1 MSTRPFLTAE
11 WRDLIMANY
20 IVDPSLLSM
29 YLPSKTELD
38 FYDGQCYVSLV
49 GFMFRNVRVMGLS
62 IPLHTDFPEINLRFY
77 VRYKSNNEWRRGV
90 VFIKEIVPKYAIT
103 LLANTV
109 FGQNYTTL
117 KMKSFHQD
125 IGDYMETGYEWKYQD
140 KWNKLVAKAGKR
152 STPIRQNRFNEF
164 IADHYYGFRKNG
176 ETKTYQYEV
185 EHELWETFNVIDYS
199 VDCDFGSLFG
209 KEFSILNEAK
219 PNSVFMLKGSEI
231 RIHQRTLLE

>member
-1 MSTRPFLTAE
+1 
-11 WRDLIMANY
+11 MANY
-20 IVDPSLLSM
+20 AVPKELL
-29 YLPSKTELD
+29 LPYVPYKTELD
-38 FYDGQCYVSLV
+38 FFESETYVTLA
-49 GFMFRNVRVMGLS
+49 GFMFLNTQMLGFD
-62 IPLHTDFPEINLRFY
+62 IPFHSNFEEVTLRFY
-77 VRYKSNNEWRRGV
+77 VKSTRGLAAKRGV

-109 FGQNYTTL
+109 FGQNYITL

-125 IGDYMETGYEWKYQD
+125 MGDHMETAYEWKHLD
-140 KWNKLVAKAGKR
+140 KWNKLTAKAGKR

-199 VDCDFGSLFG
+199 VNCDFGSLFG
-209 KEFSILNEAK
+209 NEFSILNKEK
-219 PNSVFMLKGSEI
+219 PKSVFMLKGSEV
-231 RIHQRTLLE
+231 RIHPRTLLE

>member
-1 MSTRPFLTAE
+1 
-11 WRDLIMANY
+11 MANY
-20 IVDPSLLSM
+20 AVPKELL
-29 YLPSKTELD
+29 LPYVPYKTELD
-38 FYDGQCYVSLV
+38 FFESETYVTLA
-49 GFMFRNVRVMGLS
+49 GFMFLNTQMLGFD
-62 IPLHTDFPEINLRFY
+62 IPFHSNFEEVTLRFY
-77 VRYKSNNEWRRGV
+77 VKSTRGLAAKRGV

-109 FGQNYTTL
+109 FGQNYITL

-125 IGDYMETGYEWKYQD
+125 MGDHMETAYEWKHLD
-140 KWNKLVAKAGKR
+140 KWNKLTAKAGKR

-199 VDCDFGSLFG
+199 VNCDFGSLFG
-209 KEFSILNEAK
+209 NEFSILNKEK
-219 PNSVFMLKGSEI
+219 PKSVFMLKGSEI
-231 RIHQRTLLE
+231 RIHPRTLLE

>member
-1 MSTRPFLTAE
+1 MKTHLLRAE
-11 WRDLIMANY
+11 WNNIIMANY
-20 IVDPSLLSM
+20 AVPKELL
-29 YLPSKTELD
+29 LPYVPYKTELD
-38 FYDGQCYVSLV
+38 FFESETYVTLA
-49 GFMFRNVRVMGLS
+49 GFMFLNTQMLGFD
-62 IPLHTDFPEINLRFY
+62 IPFHSNFEEVTLRFY
-77 VRYKSNNEWRRGV
+77 VKSTRGLAAKRGV

-109 FGQNYTTL
+109 FGQNYMTL

-125 IGDYMETGYEWKYQD
+125 MGDHMETAYEWKHLD
-140 KWNKLVAKAGKR
+140 KWNKLTAKAGKR

-199 VDCDFGSLFG
+199 VNCDFGSLFG
-209 KEFSILNEAK
+209 NEFSILNKEK
-219 PNSVFMLKGSEI
+219 PKSVFMLKGSEI
-231 RIHQRTLLE
+231 RIHPRTLLE

>member
-1 MSTRPFLTAE
+1 MKTHLLRAE
-11 WRDLIMANY
+11 WNNIIMANY
-20 IVDPSLLSM
+20 AVPKELL
-29 YLPSKTELD
+29 LPYVPYKTELD
-38 FYDGQCYVSLV
+38 FFESETYVTLA
-49 GFMFRNVRVMGLS
+49 GFMFLNTQMLGFD
-62 IPLHTDFPEINLRFY
+62 IPFHSNFEEVTLRFY
-77 VRYKSNNEWRRGV
+77 VKSTRGLAAKRGV

-109 FGQNYTTL
+109 FGQNYMTL

-125 IGDYMETGYEWKYQD
+125 MGDHMETAYEWKHLD
-140 KWNKLVAKAGKR
+140 KWNRLTAKAGKR

-199 VDCDFGSLFG
+199 VNCDFGSLFG
-209 KEFSILNEAK
+209 NEFSILNKEK
-219 PNSVFMLKGSEI
+219 PKSVFMLKGSEI
-231 RIHQRTLLE
+231 RIHPRTLLE

>member
-1 MSTRPFLTAE
+1 MKTHLLRAE
-11 WRDLIMANY
+11 WNNIIMANY
-20 IVDPSLLSM
+20 AVPKELL
-29 YLPSKTELD
+29 LPYVPYKTELD
-38 FYDGQCYVSLV
+38 FFEGETYVTLA
-49 GFMFRNVRVMGLS
+49 GFMFLNTQMLGFG
-62 IPLHTDFPEINLRFY
+62 IPFHSNFEEVALRFY
-77 VRYKSNNEWRRGV
+77 VKSTHGLAAKRGV

-109 FGQNYTTL
+109 FGQNYITL

-125 IGDYMETGYEWKYQD
+125 IGDYMETGYEWKHLD
-140 KWNKLVAKAGKR
+140 KWSKLTAKAGKR
-152 STPIRQNRFNEF
+152 STPIRQDKFNEF

-209 KEFSILNEAK
+209 KEFSILNKEK
-219 PNSVFMLKGSEI
+219 PKSVFMLKGSEI
-231 RIHQRTLLE
+231 RIHPRQLLE